1 MNLII
6 KAYTSLLDR
15 ILSDEDSKDWLSKF
29 GLEIV

>member
-6 KAYTSLLDR
+6 KAYNELLDR